1 MKKSKNRRV
10 REPQERIKS
19 ENQYSIENS
28 EAFLEKIEKKL
39 IDLNLISKD
48 KYKYLGR
55 EVLELKDVV
64 PITKLD
70 EDFHV
75 RGITAEEDNI
85 KRLRESFM
93 SDERPFEYGIDF
105 KQPVPMVVRTKK
117 DDFYHY
123 TVITGNHR
131 YEALVELNFSN
142 YIFDVI
148 ELDRFTSEG
157 GILWTS
163 IANKGQVYLPHSTPT
178 YRETVDSIVRC
189 VKRCEVEYLFKD
201 DSNKTKAY
209 QFIQLQR
216 PTANL
221 QTAKTLYLRISDKL
235 FKSNGKTLNMFRSLS
250 GTAMADGARKAGLP
264 VKVNKKG
271 IHEQGA
277 NNLWL
282 VPHDMAGHHIHYKA
296 LLRMAKSLR
305 EGISIDDID
314 PITFV
319 FRINSS
325 ESLSKDSVT
334 LKRVNATFRGA
345 FEKGIYNEFA
355 YEANGQH
362 EKLFDK
368 IILGGFLP
376 QSQGENSKELIR
388 FDINEKQSTLPGKEA
403 MENSMFTMVEFKNKH
418 DLNVSSEK
426 MEAEILKITQGG
438 ARTHTIKSELA
449 KIDPSFV
456 QGDQFRNLQQSMKR
470 RGQLDHSG
478 LYNAKWYAT

>member
-19 ENQYSIENS
+19 ESQYPIKDSK
-28 EAFLEKIEKKL
+28 AFLEKIEKKL
-39 IDLNLISKD
+39 IDINLISKD

-55 EVLELKDVV
+55 RVLELGDVV
-64 PITKLD
+64 PITKSD
-70 EDFHV
+70 KDFHV
-75 RGITAEEDNI
+75 RGITTKEDNV
-85 KRLRESFM
+85 KRLKESFLT
-93 SDERPFEYGIDF
+93 DERPFEYGIDF
-105 KQPVPMVVRTKK
+105 QQPVPMVVKTKK
-117 DDFYHY
+117 DDFHY
-123 TVITGNHR
+123 TVIIGNHR
-131 YEALVELNFSN
+131 YEALVALNFSN

-148 ELDRFTSEG
+148 ELNRFTSEG

-163 IANKGQVYLPHSTPT
+163 IANNGQIYLPHSTP
-178 YRETVDSIVRC
+178 YKRETIDSIVKC
-189 VKRCEVEYLFKD
+189 VKRSGVEYLFKD
-201 DSNKTKAY
+201 DSNKAKAY
-209 QFIQLQR
+209 KFIQLQR

-221 QTAKTLYLRISDKL
+221 VTAKRLHMRISEKL
-235 FKSNGKTLNMFRSLS
+235 FNSNGKTLNMFTSLS

-325 ESLSKDSVT
+325 ESLSKEAVT
-334 LKRVNATFRGA
+334 NKRIMAIFSEG

-403 MENSMFTMVEFKNKH
+403 MENSMFTMAEFKNKH